1 MVLFRPGP
9 MIGEA
14 RGSIGGSTF
23 SRNRG
28 GMYIRNRATP
38 TNTVTPARTTARAL
52 FATISSSWE
61 TVLTQAQRAAW
72 DAWAEL
78 APEAES
84 LNKLGDTIRIG
95 GKAAFQRINMR
106 LAFAGLAQ
114 VTATP
119 DSSAPATP
127 VITGIDAQRQLTGD
141 FLLTADAST
150 VPAATHLQLFA
161 GPYVKPGQTLLHKN
175 NLRLVATGT
184 AATTNVSGGASWVS
198 RYGPVQAGQRI
209 AMAIR
214 ALRNDGL
221 VSDLVEIGLVTIT
234 QEV

>member
-1 MVLFRPGP
+1 

-38 TNTVTPARTTARAL
+38 TNTVTIARTQARAL

-61 TVLTQAQRAAW
+61 TVLTPAQRAAW
-72 DAWAEL
+72 DAWAEF

-106 LAFAGLAQ
+106 LAFAGLPQ

-119 DSSAPATP
+119 DSNAPATP
-127 VITGIDAQRQLTGD
+127 VITAVTAQRAVTGD
-141 FLLTADAST
+141 FNLDVDTTT

-161 GPYVKPGQTLLHKN
+161 GPYVKPGQTLLQKN
-175 NLRLVATGT
+175 NLRLVQTGT
-184 AATTNVSGGASWVS
+184 AANNSVIGGASWVS

-214 ALRNDGL
+214 ALRTDGL
-221 VSDLVEIGLVTIT
+221 TSDTVEIGLVEIT